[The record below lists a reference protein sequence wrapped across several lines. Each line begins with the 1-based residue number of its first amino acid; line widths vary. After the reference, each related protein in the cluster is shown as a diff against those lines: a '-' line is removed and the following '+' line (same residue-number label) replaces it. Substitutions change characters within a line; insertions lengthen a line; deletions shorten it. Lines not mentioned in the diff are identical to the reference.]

1 MDKQYE
7 MYCLADRMFY
17 DTPDRGLA
25 AGADFDI
32 AGRELPEGW
41 LRAIRGEWL
50 VLQPARPIPAQG
62 WKVHVSSCLDNAE
75 EVLSVVWDY
84 CVPREVS
91 FKFLRGRLLLH
102 MRNAKYAPRG
112 ASGKLVTIY
121 PVDDAHCE
129 LICDELGA
137 LLAGQPGPCILTDL
151 RIGAGPLY
159 VRYGGFAQRYC
170 EDDGG
175 ELVAAIED
183 ADGRLVPDRRDPV
196 FTTPPW
202 VTLPAFLEPHLAAR
216 TAVSTTALP
225 YRIHEALHFSNG
237 GGVYAATDTRTGEAV
252 VIKEARPYA
261 GLAGDGA
268 DAVARLRREH
278 DLLSRLAGLDV
289 VPDVRDYFQV
299 DGHHFLVQELV
310 EGRTLNSFFAEKHP
324 HLDPEP
330 DPERIAGYT
339 AWALRVY
346 DGIERAVAAI
356 HERGIV
362 FNDLHIFNVMI
373 RPDETVALIDFEA
386 AAHVEE
392 GRQPTIG
399 NPGFVAPRDRT
410 GFAIDRYSLACM
422 RLAIFAPLTTLIA
435 LDRAKAAHLAEMIA
449 ELFPVDREFLDEAA
463 REIMGSP
470 AANSGVAAP
479 AANGGARAPAPEL
492 VPDREGWEPA
502 RDRLSRAILASATP
516 SRDDRLFP
524 GDVRQFATGGGLGLA
539 HGAAGVLY
547 ALAMTGAERQ
557 PDHEQWLV
565 ERATRPAAGTP
576 VGLYDGLL
584 GSAYVLEL
592 LGHRSAALQVVDLFL
607 GERWERLGPDL
618 FSGLSGAALV
628 LGHLGDVTGERSLCD
643 ASLRAAD
650 IVAGRSRLDRG
661 DRSARRAGL
670 LHGAAGHA
678 LLFVRL
684 YERTGD
690 AAYLDHAAE
699 ALRADLDRCVLD
711 RNGALHVDEGWRVLP
726 YLGRGSVGIGCVL
739 DDYLRHREDERF
751 AAAAAGARR
760 AAQSPYYAESGLIT
774 GRAGMILH
782 LSRQHPPGRAA
793 GDPHLA
799 AHVRRLSWHAVAYGG
814 GLAFPGENLYR
825 LSMDLGTGTA
835 GVLLAL
841 GAALSAEPAH
851 LPFLEPTHQHPRRPS
866 GELRIHDKRR

>member
-1 MDKQYE
+1 VDKQYE
-7 MYCLADRMFY
+7 IYCLADPTFY

-32 AGRELPEGW
+32 ASRELPEGW
-41 LRAIRGEWL
+41 QRATRGEWT
-50 VLQPARPIPAQG
+50 VLQPARPIPPQG
-62 WKVHVSSCLDNAE
+62 WKVHVSGCLDNAE
-75 EVLSVVWDY
+75 HVLSVVWDY
-84 CVPREVS
+84 CVPRDVS
-91 FKFLRGRLLLH
+91 FKFLRGRLLVH

-137 LLAGQPGPCILTDL
+137 LLAGQPGPYILTDL

-170 EDDGG
+170 EDGGG

-196 FTTPPW
+196 FSTPPW
-202 VTLPAFLEPHLAAR
+202 VTLPAFLEPHVAAR
-216 TAVSTTALP
+216 GAASTTELP

-237 GGVYAATDTRTGEAV
+237 GGVYVATDTRTGEEV
-252 VIKEARPYA
+252 VVKEARPHA

-268 DAVARLRREH
+268 DAVTRLEREH

-299 DGHHFLVQELV
+299 DGHHFLVQELI
-310 EGRTLNSFFAEKHP
+310 EGRTLNTFFAEKHP
-324 HLDPEP
+324 YLDPEP

-339 AWALRVY
+339 AWALKIY

-362 FNDLHIFNVMI
+362 FNDLHIFNVMV

-386 AAHVEE
+386 AAHVDE
-392 GRQPTIG
+392 GRRPTIG
-399 NPGFVAPRDRT
+399 NPGFVAPRDRR

-422 RLAIFAPLTTLIA
+422 RLAMFAPLTTLIA

-449 ELFPVDREFLDEAA
+449 ELFPVDREFVDEAA
-463 REIMGSP
+463 QEIMSSP
-470 AANSGVAAP
+470 DAP
-479 AANGGARAPAPEL
+479 AANAGAAARPPEL
-492 VPDREGWEPA
+492 VPGREGWEPA
-502 RDRLSRAILASATP
+502 RDRLTRAIVGSATP

-524 GDVRQFATGGGLGLA
+524 GDVRQFGIGGGVGLA
-539 HGAAGVLY
+539 NGAAGVLY

-557 PDHEQWLV
+557 PEHEQWLI
-565 ERATRPAAGTP
+565 EHATRPAQGTP

-592 LGHRSAALQVVDLFL
+592 LGHRGAALQVVDLFL

-618 FSGLSGAALV
+618 FSGLAGAALV

-650 IVAGRSRLDRG
+650 IVAGRSRADRSGDGG
-661 DRSARRAGL
+661 DRSERRVGL
-670 LHGAAGHA
+670 LYGAAGHA

-690 AAYLDHAAE
+690 TAHLDHAAE
-699 ALRADLDRCVLD
+699 ALRTDLDRCVFD
-711 RNGALHVDEGWRVLP
+711 RNGALHVDDGWRVLP
-726 YLGRGSVGIGCVL
+726 YLGRGSVGVGCVL

-760 AAQSPYYAESGLIT
+760 AAQSPYYAESGLIS
-774 GRAGMILH
+774 GRAGMILY
-782 LSRQHPPGRAA
+782 LSRQHPPGLAA
-793 GDPHLA
+793 GDPHVA

-814 GLAFPGENLYR
+814 GLAFPGENLFR

-841 GAALSAEPAH
+841 GAALSAQPAH
-851 LPFLEPTHQHPRRPS
+851 LPFLDPTHQHPRRPS
-866 GELRIHDKRR
+866 GGPKNP